1 MQIPQEVAS
10 GGSDSFHYGPV
21 YESTASTKIVQI
33 FTGLGIML
41 GILGLVFCGTNA
53 QDTWAIINFLQAILV
68 LPLVVESMSKTTQ
81 DFIVSNAF

>member
-1 MQIPQEVAS
+1 
-10 GGSDSFHYGPV
+10 
-21 YESTASTKIVQI
+21 
-33 FTGLGIML
+33 ML
-41 GILGLVFCGTNA
+41 GILGAMFCGTNA